1 MKPGE
6 INITFTVVAAD
17 NAATEK
23 LAREIISRMSLLDG
37 VNLENITRY
46 NSNGLIPSIDSISF
60 SRSGWSNG
68 VFETIQEPGI
78 AAARTPKIV
87 PQPLPTEHI
96 SHCPVLSL
104 TEAQK
109 DIHRLGEITSLQIT
123 KSDGKIEPLPT
134 PSCFSSYPV
143 SDEQVRRDLENVL
156 EHPDD
161 PEALAKA
168 ARNVRI
174 TDLQDVLQ
182 IPLNVSSTPT
192 GTSELQHLLEMG
204 FPLATEEQIKG
215 TASDELMTPAS
226 MAKAGIYPQ
235 SWINT
240 PFPPCS
246 FYDNLLDRYD
256 HYLSEDTKLPETG
269 YQSASHLRG
278 MITQLRYDTSQSLTK
293 KHRWLGYIQGV
304 MCTYGLVDVDT
315 ERDWTR
321 GLFRG
326 A

>member
-1 MKPGE
+1 MKQGE
-6 INITFTVVAAD
+6 INITFTITAGD
-17 NAATEK
+17 REATER
-23 LAREIISRMSLLDG
+23 LAREMIRRAKLIDG
-37 VNLENITRY
+37 VTLENITRY
-46 NSNGLIPSIDSISF
+46 NTDGLIPSIDSISF

-78 AAARTPKIV
+78 SAARIPNIV

-96 SHCPVLSL
+96 SDCPILSL

-109 DIHRLGEITSLQIT
+109 EVHRLGEITSLQIT

-134 PSCFSSYPV
+134 PSCISSDPV
-143 SDEQVRRDLENVL
+143 SDEQVKRDLLDVL

-161 PEALAKA
+161 PEVLAKA

-182 IPLNVSSTPT
+182 MPLSEEDTE
-192 GTSELQHLLEMG
+192 GKSELQHLMEMG

-215 TASDELMTPAS
+215 AASEELMTPAS
-226 MAKAGIYPQ
+226 MTKAGIYPQ

-304 MCTYGLVDVDT
+304 MCAHGLIDVDT